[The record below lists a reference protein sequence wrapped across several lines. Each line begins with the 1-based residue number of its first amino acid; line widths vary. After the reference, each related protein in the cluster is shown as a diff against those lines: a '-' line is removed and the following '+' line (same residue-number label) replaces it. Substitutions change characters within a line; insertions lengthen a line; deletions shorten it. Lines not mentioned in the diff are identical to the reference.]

1 MDTRGIDDALMG
13 AYTDCGGRL
22 CDKEMGYYKAINGAF
37 SKMFNFATV
46 IGISKLIG
54 YEVRNIGSIAFGVE
68 QKIPVETTM
77 SKLIIKE
84 AE

>member
-1 MDTRGIDDALMG
+1 MKSETLAQLH
-13 AYTDCGGRL
+13 L
-22 CDKEMGYYKAINGAF
+22 
-37 SKMFNFATV
+37 
-46 IGISKLIG
+46 
-54 YEVRNIGSIAFGVE
+54 GVE